1 MPDDSISV
9 VWILTTRRARS
20 LENEEPEVEVEK
32 KWGCSYTGAA
42 PIFFLSLWLR
52 VTVTLCPELAEV
64 LDAGGKGVALD
75 AGTKLARDGFH

>member
-1 MPDDSISV
+1 MGSP
-9 VWILTTRRARS
+9 
-20 LENEEPEVEVEK
+20 N
-32 KWGCSYTGAA
+32 
-42 PIFFLSLWLR
+42 FFSLWLR

>member
-1 MPDDSISV
+1 MDSLIGVGPFWS
-9 VWILTTRRARS
+9 
-20 LENEEPEVEVEK
+20 NPN
-32 KWGCSYTGAA
+32 
-42 PIFFLSLWLR
+42 FFSLWLR